1 MEFNRK
7 TTLLFLQKQIETKL
21 KEEKNF
27 LKEDLEEQYI
37 SYQKELLQSIEENY
51 SKGKVQFYFSIKELF
66 DYFFVRFVIDEF
78 DVRMSGIEETSSST
92 IYSLEVKWID
102 MERIALK

>member
-1 MEFNRK
+1 MEFNRR

-51 SKGKVQFYFSIKELF
+51 RKGKVQFYFSIKELF
-66 DYFFVRFVIDEF
+66 DYFFVRFVIDGF
-78 DVRMSGIEETSSST
+78 DVKMSGIEETSSSVL
-92 IYSLEVKWID
+92 YSIEVKWIE
-102 MERIALK
+102 MEKELLK

>member
-7 TTLLFLQKQIETKL
+7 TCLFFLREQIEKHL
-21 KEEKNF
+21 QDQWNFSKEE
-27 LKEDLEEQYI
+27 LEKEYI
-37 SYQKELLQSIEENY
+37 SYQNDLMQSIEKNY
-51 SKGKVQFYFSIKELF
+51 RHGKMEFYFSSKDLF
-66 DYFFVRFVIDEF
+66 DYFFVRFVIDGF

>member
-1 MEFNRK
+1 MKFNRR

-27 LKEDLEEQYI
+27 LREDLEEQYI

-51 SKGKVQFYFSIKELF
+51 RKGESSILFFY
-66 DYFFVRFVIDEF
+66 
-78 DVRMSGIEETSSST
+78 
-92 IYSLEVKWID
+92 
-102 MERIALK
+102 